1 VCIFFPTLSPF
12 NPRLMDPNEF
22 AVLQGRM
29 FATFTAVEEPLL
41 VTAAVAVLAV
51 SVIGWRV
58 LHTLDV
64 LALGRETA
72 ISLGVDYRRTV
83 TFILVLI
90 AILVAVST
98 ALVGPVL
105 FFGLLVSNLAYRV
118 MGTDRHRWTLPAAV
132 FIAVIALVGGQ
143 TVLQHVF
150 ALNATL
156 SIIIEF
162 FGGLL
167 FIALLL
173 KGAKR

>member
-1 VCIFFPTLSPF
+1 SALLYRWLFLGGRRDLHLLVLAGVVVGIFFRSISTF
-12 NPRLMDPNEF
+12 IQRLMDPNEF

-118 MGTDRHRWTLPAAV
+118 MGTDRHR
-132 FIAVIALVGGQ
+132 
-143 TVLQHVF
+143 
-150 ALNATL
+150 
-156 SIIIEF
+156 
-162 FGGLL
+162 
-167 FIALLL
+167 
-173 KGAKR
+173 